1 MHNGADNRLTE
12 TFLTQALKPAL
23 DTVERL
29 WRENW
34 RAAVASKDEKLAQGA
49 VILVGNTKQDKFF
62 SNGASHFLVSF
73 YCVSQGQGLWDCR
86 RGWLTQLRFVGRP
99 RFGGVAEGPGLQD
112 KLLPMCVFIFLHK

>member
-1 MHNGADNRLTE
+1 MPCQRTSLTHALPASPSVWVVEMHNGADNRLTE

-49 VILVGNTKQDKFF
+49 MILVGNTKQDKFF
-62 SNGASHFLVSF
+62 SNGASQFIVSF
-73 YCVSQGQGLWDCR
+73 YCVSHG
-86 RGWLTQLRFVGRP
+86 RGCGAVVDT
-99 RFGGVAEGPGLQD
+99 GG
-112 KLLPMCVFIFLHK
+112 